1 MPSDMIFITC
11 GLVIL
16 VWLLIF
22 LHGKKAIHKRIP
34 PGARLPPMPKA
45 NSLWGHVE
53 LLAYGFHRREA
64 LKWAN
69 DHGPVFR
76 LKVNFYNIVI
86 PNSIEAIKKFLNTK
100 ELLNRSHCF
109 LTAREYY
116 AGVGSLSGIPWMA
129 TRKFCLNMLRN
140 EEIRRLSEKIANTNG
155 EPIQVHEFLM
165 SAVLNNVASFFYGS
179 WAPDHPNRLKL
190 LRIIK
195 KLSEVFNTGPLFQ
208 FIPPAVRRL
217 HSRLSFTRN
226 GLLNTAMMEL
236 EEFSKTQIENNIN
249 CNHQDGTADFIQR
262 YMEKI
267 EQEKSDPDAMFTY
280 RRLVGTINGFLIG
293 GTFTTTAA
301 MQMHMVNFASNQ
313 NNIQDRVQ
321 KEIDEVI
328 GQERWPTWEDRKSMP
343 FTMACV
349 WEMDRWSTTSVL
361 GAARECSED
370 VVIDGFFIP
379 RGTVV
384 LPNIWAVHNDPVL
397 WKEPQKFNPG
407 RFLNEDGS
415 ILAHKPEYLI
425 PFSTGRRCCPAE
437 TFASME
443 IFLMVTY
450 LLQNFRVLPCESI
463 NSELDFYNMLPHQIR
478 QIKLRFVPRR
488 HTEA

>member
-140 EEIRRLSEKIANTNG
+140 VGFAKTAMEDN
-155 EPIQVHEFLM
+155 M
-165 SAVLNNVASFFYGS
+165 M
-179 WAPDHPNRLKL
+179 
-190 LRIIK
+190 
-195 KLSEVFNTGPLFQ
+195 